1 MSSSKY
7 LSLGFKIGFGF
18 SVILILTMTVGVA
31 GFVALGKVAEKTALY
46 QNMSQVKSIFAE
58 AREHVNQF
66 KLKSYKEG
74 RELQRKARQ
83 AALESFEACK
93 SLLAEYLRQGA
104 LEPEIGG
111 YLKQAQSQLVQYTT
125 LFSKVAEAEDAKIN
139 AARAISQIQ
148 EKMPGLINSGVIK
161 IEEMQN
167 INAILTADSEGF
179 FERNTT
185 SRWQKIE
192 LDLEQFKGALD
203 TWSEL
208 IESSDELRPISD
220 SISTNFVQMGEN
232 FQLYFGLFNQQ
243 TTAQEQMAAA
253 QKALAKAIDIAETN
267 AFEQIEHVKKIS
279 NTVIFGAII
288 IALVL
293 GLLCA
298 VFSTRIIVRPVARVA
313 KGLQA
318 IAEGEGD
325 LTMRLDNKSKDEI
338 GMLAY
343 WFNLF
348 IQKMEELIKQIA
360 GNAKQLGGASG
371 DLSLIARR
379 ISKGIDSMSE
389 RSNNVAAAAEEMSA
403 NMNSVAAASEQA
415 SVNVNMVSD
424 AAGSMTRR
432 ISEIAANSERAQTI
446 SKEAVAK
453 GQKASDQVND
463 LGRAAVE
470 ISKVTEVITEIS
482 AQTNLLALN
491 ATIEAARAGEAGKGF
506 AVVANEI
513 KELAAQTATATGDIR
528 NKIEGIQGSTN
539 QTVREIEEITKVIN
553 DVNEIVSL
561 IASDTIEQSASTR
574 EIADNVQ
581 EASRGIQEMN
591 HNVAQSSAVSTEIA
605 QDISRVSIQAQE
617 IVNGSSEI
625 LTNADSLSHMAD
637 QLNNLVGRFKM

>member
-1 MSSSKY
+1 
-7 LSLGFKIGFGF
+7 
-18 SVILILTMTVGVA
+18 
-31 GFVALGKVAEKTALY
+31 VALGKVTEKTVL
-46 QNMSQVKSIFAE
+46 NRHMSQVKSIFAQ
-58 AREHVNQF
+58 AREQVNQF
-66 KLKSYKEG
+66 ALKNYKEG

-83 AALESFEACK
+83 AALENFEECK
-93 SLLAEYLRQGA
+93 SLLAEFLRQGA
-104 LEPEIGG
+104 LDPEIGG
-111 YLKQAQSQLVQYTT
+111 NLKEAQSQLVQYAT

-139 AARAISQIQ
+139 AAQAISRIQ
-148 EKMPGLINSGVIK
+148 EKMPGLISSGSFK
-161 IEEMQN
+161 NEEMQSH
-167 INAILTADSEGF
+167 NAILTADSEGF

-192 LDLEQFKGALD
+192 HDLEQFKAALD
-203 TWSEL
+203 KWTEFV
-208 IESSDELRPISD
+208 ESSDELRAISN
-220 SISTNFVQMGEN
+220 SIAANFHQMNEN
-232 FQLYFGLFNQQ
+232 FRLYSDLFNQQ
-243 TTAQEQMAAA
+243 TATQEKMVVA

-267 AFEQIEHVKKIS
+267 AFEQIEQVKKIS
-279 NTVIFGAII
+279 IAVIFAAII

-338 GMLAY
+338 GMLAH

-348 IQKMEELIKQIA
+348 IQKMEELIKQVA
-360 GNAKQLGGASG
+360 DNARQLGGASG
-371 DLSLIARR
+371 DLSGIARR
-379 ISKGIDSMSE
+379 ISKGIDAMSE
-389 RSNNVAAAAEEMSA
+389 RSNSVAAAAEEMSA

-415 SVNVNMVSD
+415 SVNVNMVSN
-424 AAGSMTRR
+424 AAGGMTRR

-446 SKEAVAK
+446 TKEAVAK
-453 GQKASDQVND
+453 GQKTSDQVND

-482 AQTNLLALN
+482 EQTNLLALN

-513 KELAAQTATATGDIR
+513 KELAAQTAAATGDIR
-528 NKIEGIQGSTN
+528 NKIEGIQASTSR
-539 QTVREIEEITKVIN
+539 TVSEIKEITTVID

-561 IASDTIEQSASTR
+561 IASDTIEQSASTQ

-591 HNVAQSSAVSTEIA
+591 HNVAQSSAVSTDIA
-605 QDISRVSIQAQE
+605 KDINQVSVQAQE
-617 IVNGSSEI
+617 IVKGSSEI
-625 LTNADSLSHMAD
+625 LTNADSLSHMAE

>member
-1 MSSSKY
+1 MFFSKN

-31 GFVALGKVAEKTALY
+31 GFVALGKVTEKTVLY

-58 AREHVNQF
+58 AREQVNQF
-66 KLKSYKEG
+66 TLKNYKEG
-74 RELQRKARQ
+74 RELQLKARQ
-83 AALESFEACK
+83 AALENFEKCK
-93 SLLAEYLRQGA
+93 SLLAEFLRQGT
-104 LEPEIGG
+104 LEPEVGS
-111 YLKQAQSQLVQYTT
+111 YLKEAQSQLVQYTT
-125 LFSKVAEAEDAKIN
+125 LFSKIAEAEDAKMN
-139 AARAISQIQ
+139 AAQTISRIQ
-148 EKMPGLINSGVIK
+148 EKMPGLISSGSFK
-161 IEEMQN
+161 IEDMQN
-167 INAILTADSEGF
+167 INAVLTADSEGF

-192 LDLEQFKGALD
+192 LELEQFKEALD
-203 TWSEL
+203 KWTEL
-208 IESSDELRPISD
+208 IENSDELRAISN
-220 SISTNFVQMGEN
+220 SISTNFHQMGEN
-232 FQLYFGLFNQQ
+232 FNLYSELFNQQ
-243 TTAQEQMAAA
+243 TTTQEQMAVA

-267 AFEQIEHVKKIS
+267 AFEQIEQVKKIS
-279 NTVIFGAII
+279 NTVIFVAII

-293 GLLCA
+293 GLLSA
-298 VFSTRIIVRPVARVA
+298 AFSTRIIVRPVARVA

-348 IQKMEELIKQIA
+348 IQKMEELIKQVA

-371 DLSLIARR
+371 DLSQIARQ

-415 SVNVNMVSD
+415 SVNVNMVSN

-432 ISEIAANSERAQTI
+432 ISEIATNSERAQAIT
-446 SKEAVAK
+446 KDAVAK
-453 GQKASDQVND
+453 GQKTSDQVND

-482 AQTNLLALN
+482 EQTNLLALN

-513 KELAAQTATATGDIR
+513 KELAAQTAKATGEIR

-539 QTVREIEEITKVIN
+539 RTVREIEEITKVIN

-591 HNVAQSSAVSTEIA
+591 HNVAQSSAVSTDIAKEIA
-605 QDISRVSIQAQE
+605 QVNNQAQE
-617 IVNGSSEI
+617 IVKGSSEI
-625 LTNADSLSHMAD
+625 LTNADNLSHMAE
-637 QLNNLVGRFKM
+637 QLKNLVGRFKM